1 MPGRRFWTLAASLS
15 LTVAALAAEPA
26 ATPLARPP
34 GLPEMEADA
43 WSSEE
48 GGRVIVGRNALLRS
62 KDTTLSA
69 RLIRYDSRTGRILA
83 EGEVVYATPAL
94 RILGAKVSV
103 DPAADVIE
111 ATDVRFGRAPVYFT
125 AESLRIVKGDK
136 QIKGVRVWN
145 NEPAAAG
152 MHLKIAEASYVEK
165 EDWLSLRS
173 ATSYVA
179 GVPLFNLPYYG
190 QSGLDFPYEIML
202 NTGSE
207 DKQGSFLRSSILT
220 RVSPSLWAGGNVD
233 FYGRSGILVG
243 PALRFDNS
251 REAGA
256 ATRWK
261 GRLQSGWIDDQ
272 STLVPDAFGRLPD
285 GRRAFL
291 TGEINGRTT
300 DGVEIAGNAFAQS
313 DPDVLRDFRPF
324 LIGQAGNPQAN
335 LEVVKAHEGG
345 YLSASLTAK
354 ADDYQDIV
362 QKLPEFRY
370 DLPSSAI
377 AGSGWNRRAFA
388 SLGYFTERPSAELP
402 LPSFQLATLSPTAW
416 STARLDGYY
425 GFNRT
430 FVAGDWLTLR
440 PVAGVRATGWS
451 DGLAGAGA
459 ATKVIGQ
466 AGFDLEALVTGSW
479 NLAAETWGIDGLRH
493 SFRPLLQYRAMPGAD
508 REVGVAPMTQRA
520 VSVSVLEEVDLAD
533 RLDAASTTDRQV
545 ARFGMRNTVE
555 TRDAAAGSRELLR
568 ADFFADW
575 REGPTAAETGRS
587 DLLGA
592 IRLAPAPWLAIGS
605 SVRLP
610 NGGGAP
616 LESIQTV
623 GLSSGDFWVTSLNWV
638 ELRQAAAARQLVW
651 DGRVRLNSVYSLVGG
666 LNYDAQLDQAT
677 LIWAGLI
684 QRIGNSWEV
693 EYGLNQR
700 LDPLNRGIS
709 SLGFHLRVRLF
720 KF

>member
-1 MPGRRFWTLAASLS
+1 MLGRRFWTLAASLT
-15 LTVAALAAEPA
+15 LTLAASAAEPA
-26 ATPLARPP
+26 APPARAP
-34 GLPEMEADA
+34 GLPEL
-43 WSSEE
+43 
-48 GGRVIVGRNALLRS
+48 VGEIHYEDGDKVVVARNAVLRS
-62 KDTTLSA
+62 KETTLSA
-69 RLIRYDSRTGRILA
+69 RMIRFDTRTGRIQA
-83 EGEVVYATPAL
+83 EGAVVYATPSL
-94 RILGAKVSV
+94 RILGAKISV
-103 DPAADVIE
+103 DPATDTIE
-111 ATDVRFGRAPVYFT
+111 AEDVRFGRAPVYFT

-136 QIKGVRVWN
+136 TMRGVRAWN
-145 NEPAAAG
+145 GEPVASG

-173 ATSYVA
+173 ATTYVA

-190 QSGLDFPYEIML
+190 QQGLDFPYEIML

-207 DKQGSFLRSSILT
+207 DKQGRFLRSTILT
-220 RVSPSLWAGGNVD
+220 RVSPSLWAGGLVD
-233 FYGRSGILVG
+233 FYSRSGVLVG

-251 REAGA
+251 RTPGAG
-256 ATRWK
+256 TRWQ
-261 GRLQSGWIDDQ
+261 GRLQSGWIQDQ
-272 STLVPDAFGRLPD
+272 SAPVADLFGRLPD
-285 GRRAFL
+285 AQRAFVM
-291 TGEINGRTT
+291 GEINGRTQS
-300 DGVEIAGNAFAQS
+300 GLEIAGNIFATT

-324 LIGQAGNPQAN
+324 HIAQAGNPQLN
-335 LEVVKAHEGG
+335 LEVVKAQDGG

-354 ADDYQDIV
+354 ADNYQDIV

-370 DLPSSAI
+370 DLPSAAI
-377 AGSGWNRRAFA
+377 AGSAWNRRAFA
-388 SLGYFTERPSAELP
+388 SLGYFAERPSAELP
-402 LPSFQLATLSPTAW
+402 LPGFQLATFSPTAW

-430 FVAGDWLTLR
+430 LVADEWLTLR

-451 DGLAGAGA
+451 EGLAGAGA

-466 AGFDLEALVTGSW
+466 AGFDLEALMTGSW
-479 NLAAETWGIDGLRH
+479 NLSAETWGIDGLRH
-493 SFRPLLQYRAMPGAD
+493 SFRPLLQYRFMPGAD
-508 REVGVAPMTQRA
+508 REVGGVPMTQRA
-520 VSVSVLEEVDLAD
+520 VSVTVLEEVDLAD

-545 ARFGMRNTVE
+545 ARFGVRNTLE
-555 TRDAAAGSRELLR
+555 TRDAVAGSRELLR

-592 IRLAPAPWLAIGS
+592 IRLTPAPWLAIGS

-610 NGGGAP
+610 NGGGGP
-616 LESIQTV
+616 LESIQSV
-623 GLSSGDFWVTSLNWV
+623 ALNSGDFWRTSLSWV
-638 ELRQAAAARQLVW
+638 ELRQVTSASQLIW
-651 DGRVRLNSVYSLVGG
+651 DGRVRLNSVFSLVSG

-684 QRIGNSWEV
+684 QRVGNSWEL
-693 EYGLNQR
+693 EYGVNKR
-700 LDPLNRGIS
+700 MDPLNQGIS

>member
-1 MPGRRFWTLAASLS
+1 M
-15 LTVAALAAEPA
+15 AALAAAPA

-62 KDTTLSA
+62 KDTILAA

-103 DPAADVIE
+103 DPAADTIE
-111 ATDVRFGRAPVYFT
+111 AEDVRFGRAPVYFT

-136 QIKGVRVWN
+136 QLKGVRVWN
-145 NEPAAAG
+145 NEPSAAG
-152 MHLKIAEASYVEK
+152 MHLKIAEASYAEK

-207 DKQGSFLRSSILT
+207 DKQGGFLRSSILT
-220 RVSPSLWAGGNVD
+220 RVSPSFWAGGNVD
-233 FYGRSGILVG
+233 FYSRSGILVG
-243 PALRFDNS
+243 PALRFDNFKQ
-251 REAGA
+251 AGA
-256 ATRWK
+256 GTRWK
-261 GRLQSGWIDDQ
+261 GRLQGGWIDDQ

-291 TGEINGRTT
+291 TGEINGRTA

-313 DPDVLRDFRPF
+313 DPDVLRYFRPF
-324 LIGQAGNPQAN
+324 LIGPNGNPQVN

-354 ADDYQDIV
+354 SDDYQDIV

-370 DLPSSAI
+370 DLPSAAI
-377 AGSGWNRRAFA
+377 GPSGWNHRAFA

-402 LPSFQLATLSPTAW
+402 LPSFQLATLSPSAW
-416 STARLDGYY
+416 STVRLDGYY

-440 PVAGVRATGWS
+440 PVAGIRATGWS
-451 DGLAGAGA
+451 DGLAGEGA

-466 AGFDLEALVTGSW
+466 AGFDLEALATGSW
-479 NLAAETWGIDGLRH
+479 NLTAESWGVDGLRH
-493 SFRPLLQYRAMPGAD
+493 SFRPLLQYRVMPGAD
-508 REVGVAPMTQRA
+508 REVGVVPMTQRA
-520 VSVSVLEEVDLAD
+520 VSVSVLEELDLAD
-533 RLDAASTTDRQV
+533 RLDAASTTDRQ
-545 ARFGMRNTVE
+545 AMRFGLRNTVE
-555 TRDAAAGSRELLR
+555 TRDAVTGSRQLLR
-568 ADFFADW
+568 ADVFTDW
-575 REGPTAAETGRS
+575 RQGPTDADTGRT
-587 DLLGA
+587 DLLGS
-592 IRLAPAPWLAIGS
+592 LSLSPASWVTFNS

-610 NGGGAP
+610 NGGGAAR
-616 LESIQTV
+616 ESLQSV
-623 GLSSGDFWVTSLNWV
+623 ALSSGDAWRTSLSWV
-638 ELRQAAAARQLVW
+638 ELNQATQARQLVW
-651 DGRVRLNSVYSLVGG
+651 DGRVRLNSVYSLVSG

-677 LIWAGLI
+677 MLWAGLI
-684 QRIGNSWEV
+684 QRVGNSWEL
-693 EYGLNQR
+693 EYGVNKR
-700 LDPLNRGIS
+700 LDPINRGIS